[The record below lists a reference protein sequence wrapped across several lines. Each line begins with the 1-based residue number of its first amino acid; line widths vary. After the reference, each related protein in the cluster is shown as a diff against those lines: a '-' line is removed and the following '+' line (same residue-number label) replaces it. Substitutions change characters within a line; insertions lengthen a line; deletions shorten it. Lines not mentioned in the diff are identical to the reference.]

1 MSFYGRMASTASRLL
16 TQYGKPVVLE
26 RITSVFNPITG
37 MDTSRTVAES
47 TTTGVEIPIRD
58 ALVDG
63 TRVKAGD
70 RFLIVDASIE
80 PDMSDR
86 LKDAPFISCAYPMDA
101 TLAEIQA
108 LLPSIDA
115 VPVMTDDFQT
125 ATYTLTGSAPA
136 GGWEVVC
143 APTITPPGPATVDF
157 SSGVKAFE
165 WAYSMPVI
173 DVAGMNGPNCSA
185 DLSVFYASNFSEGI
199 VRVRISSRP
208 SSSVPEV
215 QMTTYRLGVYV
226 GGPSVVIPATGRIS
240 IVMDSSA
247 GTFQVIHDTLGP
259 IALSDDSYNPAEP
272 CIFSAHIREEY
283 GVQPVDAGKDIVA
296 SLITNASDMTG
307 TYPTGTTDICGTPL

>member
-1 MSFYGRMASTASRLL
+1 MICGIMAN
-16 TQYGKPVVLE
+16 Q
-26 RITSVFNPITG
+26 G
-37 MDTSRTVAES
+37 M
-47 TTTGVEIPIRD
+47 
-58 ALVDG
+58 AL
-63 TRVKAGD
+63 A
-70 RFLIVDASIE
+70 
-80 PDMSDR
+80 
-86 LKDAPFISCAYPMDA
+86 CAYQMDA
-101 TLAEIQA
+101 TLAEIHA
-108 LLPSIDA
+108 LLPSIEA
-115 VPVMTDDFQT
+115 VPVMTDNFQT

-199 VRVRISSRP
+199 VRVRISSILI
-208 SSSVPEV
+208 SSVPEV
-215 QMTTYRLGVYV
+215 QMTTYRLGVNV
-226 GGPSVVIPATGRIS
+226 CGPSVVIPATGRIS